1 MRDRIDAIVGVLR
14 KKILESAV
22 RGELVPQNPKDEP
35 ASVLVERLAKERLAK
50 QTGKRNAT
58 AVSSRIERRSDGIF
72 EIFTDGSEK
81 DITDEIPF
89 TIPNSWEWVRLGEIA
104 ETDLGKTLDKN
115 KNTGDLHP
123 YLCSINI
130 DKEEI
135 SFRVVKHARFEASEL
150 SRYKLRP
157 GDLLICEGGDV
168 GKAAVWE
175 ANIPMYYQNAL
186 HRLRFFGGILP
197 HYIKRVIE
205 LYKLTGVVERFCKGV
220 TIKHLVQTE
229 LRRILIPLPPL
240 SEQKCIAGALKS
252 RLHQLDT
259 LRAMH
264 QRIQRVLRDTP
275 TSLRQQLL
283 QAAIEGKL
291 VAQDPK
297 DEPASVL
304 LDRIAKEREEKSPG
318 KRKGKQI
325 SSRIVRRNNGM
336 FELFADGAEK
346 DITDEIP
353 FDIPDSWEWVRL
365 GAFCLFG
372 GVPSV
377 RLEDCES
384 NSWVLDLEDIE
395 AQTGRILKRVTIAQ
409 RKSKSSKY
417 KFSKGML
424 LYSKLRPYLNKVVV
438 AKEEGYCTTEIVP
451 ITLFADA
458 SPDLLKAIMTSSYYF
473 SQINNLSYGVK
484 MPRANAKQINSLLLP
499 VPPLAEQRRIV
510 AHLEKLLTQL
520 ERLE

>member
-22 RGELVPQNPKDEP
+22 RGELVPQDPKDEP

-50 QTGKRNAT
+50 QTEKRKAT

-72 EIFTDGSEK
+72 EIFTDGAEK

-89 TIPNSWEWVRLGEIA
+89 DIPESWEWIRLVS
-104 ETDLGKTLDKN
+104 LGKIVGGGTPSTSNSSFWNGNIPWITPADMKSLTGKYISHGSKNLTDK
-115 KNTGDLHP
+115 G
-123 YLCSINI
+123 
-130 DKEEI
+130 
-135 SFRVVKHARFEASEL
+135 VKHSSTQELPPGSVVFSSRAPIGYVAIANNILYTNQGFKSIVFSLSGLEDCVYHFLVALRDEIGNRASGTTFAEV
-150 SRYKLRP
+150 S
-157 GDLLICEGGDV
+157 GTEF
-168 GKAAVWE
+168 GKV
-175 ANIPMYYQNAL
+175 L
-186 HRLRFFGGILP
+186 F
-197 HYIKRVIE
+197 
-205 LYKLTGVVERFCKGV
+205 
-220 TIKHLVQTE
+220 
-229 LRRILIPLPPL
+229 PLPPL
-240 SEQKCIAGALKS
+240 AEQKRIVRALES

-283 QAAIEGKL
+283 QAAITGKL

-304 LDRIAKEREEKSPG
+304 LERIAKEREEKSP
-318 KRKGKQI
+318 GKQI
-325 SSRIVRRNNGM
+325 SSRIVRRNNGT
-336 FELFADGAEK
+336 FELFADEAEK

-365 GAFCLFG
+365 GTFCLFG

-377 RLEDCES
+377 SLEDCEP

-395 AQTGRILKRVTIAQ
+395 AQTGRILQRATIAQ

-417 KFSKGML
+417 KFSEGML

-451 ITLFADA
+451 ITLFGDA
-458 SPDLLKAIMTSSYYF
+458 SPDLLKAIMTSPYYF
-473 SQINNLSYGVK
+473 RQINNLSYGVK
-484 MPRANAKQINSLLLP
+484 MPRVNAEQINSLLLP
-499 VPPLAEQRRIV
+499 IPPLAEQKRIV
-510 AHLEKLLTQL
+510 AHLEKLLAQL